1 VAQMQSKSDDQ
12 NVDFE
17 MLFTMRPAPL
27 LFALAA
33 NSASSKQLAQEN
45 TEYFLSKMAAV
56 VVG

>member
-1 VAQMQSKSDDQ
+1 MQSKSDDQ